1 MRYLKSQNSLV
12 TRCKSCS
19 RQEITRYSLQ
29 NLLVVVE
36 VARCKK
42 SLVTRC
48 KIRPLLAVEVAR
60 CKNALVVKNHS
71 LLVAK
76 FDRYLLHKFTEKS
89 ILRKS
94 LGNTCEQVHFYQHWR
109 PVNCALTKKL
119 TAML

>member
-60 CKNALVVKNHS
+60 CKNALVVKIHS
-71 LLVAK
+71 LLVQNSTVIYCINSPRKVSYENHWGIPANK
-76 FDRYLLHKFTEKS
+76 FIF
-89 ILRKS
+89 I
-94 LGNTCEQVHFYQHWR
+94 NT
-109 PVNCALTKKL
+109 AGL
-119 TAML
+119 